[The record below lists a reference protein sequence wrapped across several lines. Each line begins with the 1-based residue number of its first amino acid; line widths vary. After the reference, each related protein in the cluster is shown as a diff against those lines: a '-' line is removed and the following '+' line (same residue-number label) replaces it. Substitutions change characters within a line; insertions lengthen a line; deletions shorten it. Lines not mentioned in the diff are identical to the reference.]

1 MYCALTEF
9 RKLNHMSRIG
19 KRPIKLVQD
28 VEVVFNKRI
37 LQVKGPKGELE
48 LQTHPDVDLIIDSET
63 LSVIASN
70 ANIATTAQIGTTWK
84 LISNMIHGVSQGFQ
98 NQLILVGVGYRA
110 TLKQKEL
117 VLNLGYSHPI
127 KYSLPDGIY
136 ASVDSNTRITLESS
150 DKQLLGQVSAE
161 IQKFRPPE
169 PYKGKGVLFE
179 GQKLKRKAGKS
190 GKI

>member
-1 MYCALTEF
+1 
-9 RKLNHMSRIG
+9 MSRIG

-28 VEVVFNKRI
+28 VKIVYNNRLLEI
-37 LQVKGPKGELE
+37 KGPKGELE
-48 LQTHPDVDLIIDSET
+48 LRTHPDIDLVIDNET
-63 LSVIASN
+63 LTVILSN
-70 ANIATTAQIGTTWK
+70 ENTTKTALIGTTWK
-84 LISNMIHGVSQGFQ
+84 HINNMIEGVSQGFQ
-98 NQLILVGVGYRA
+98 KKLNLVGVGYRA
-110 TLKQKEL
+110 TLNQKEL
-117 VLNLGYSHPI
+117 VLNLGHSHPI
-127 KYSLPDGIY
+127 KYSLPDLVS
-136 ASVDSNTRITLESS
+136 ASVDANTKITLESS

>member
-1 MYCALTEF
+1 
-9 RKLNHMSRIG
+9 MSRIG

-28 VEVVFNKRI
+28 VKVALNNRT

-48 LQTHPDVDLIIDSET
+48 LQTHPDVDLVIENET
-63 LSVIASN
+63 LSVISSN
-70 ANIATTAQIGTTWK
+70 KSNSTTALIGTTWK
-84 LISNMIHGVSQGFQ
+84 LINNMIFGVSQGFKK
-98 NQLILVGVGYRA
+98 QLNLVGVGYRA
-110 TLKQKEL
+110 ALNQKEL
-117 VLNLGYSHPI
+117 VLNLGHSHPI
-127 KYSLPDGIY
+127 KYLLPEGIS
-136 ASVDSNTRITLESS
+136 ASVDSNTKITLESS